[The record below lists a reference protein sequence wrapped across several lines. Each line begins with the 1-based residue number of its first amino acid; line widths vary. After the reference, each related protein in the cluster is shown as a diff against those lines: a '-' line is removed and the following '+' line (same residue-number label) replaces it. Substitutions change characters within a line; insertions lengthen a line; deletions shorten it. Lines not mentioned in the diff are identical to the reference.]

1 MSSDPTSRTLLTL
14 TGLALLAVCLWF
26 IRDVLPPF
34 LIAAALA
41 LLLDPLLGRMQ
52 RWGLPRALAVGLTF
66 LAFLG
71 LFFGAVAFVVPR
83 LVSQV
88 AELVGNID
96 DYGMRAEALVSA
108 WLHRYEPTLRSL
120 NLPPTLPDLWT
131 EYQGQITGYLQV
143 LLQHVFLAL
152 QASAARLG
160 WALII
165 PIVTLYLLADLEKL
179 KARIYHLLSAR
190 YRDVV
195 VELAAKVGLVVAAY
209 LRGLTMICLAYG
221 LAVYLILAFGYRLP
235 YALILGLLA
244 GALYAVPYLGQLSV
258 LAGACA
264 VAWASGSNGGE
275 ILGVAVTLVF
285 VGQVFDQWI
294 TPRVIGRQVGLHPV
308 LGLFAL
314 MVGAQLFGLIGM
326 VIAVPVAASIRVV
339 LVELFPQLAEPIP
352 PSSGNPDPPGECALP
367 AEPSTPQPPEELTP
381 PELVA
386 S

>member
-1 MSSDPTSRTLLTL
+1 MSSDPTSRTLVTL
-14 TGLALLAVCLWF
+14 AGLAVLAACMWL
-26 IRDVLPPF
+26 IREVLPPF
-34 LIAAALA
+34 LVAAVLA

-52 RWGLPRALAVGLTF
+52 RWGVPRALAVGLTF

-71 LFFGAVAFVVPR
+71 LFFGAVAFVVPK
-83 LVSQV
+83 LVGQV
-88 AELVGNID
+88 ADLVRNID
-96 DYGMRAEALVSA
+96 DYGVRAEALVSA
-108 WLHRYEPTLRSL
+108 WLYRFEPTLRSL

-143 LLQHVFLAL
+143 LLQHVFQAL

-160 WALII
+160 WVLVI

-195 VELAAKVGLVVAAY
+195 VELATKVGLVVAAY

-244 GALYAVPYLGQLSV
+244 GALYAVPYLGQLTV

-264 VAWASGSNGGE
+264 VAWANGSGGGE
-275 ILGVAVTLVF
+275 IFSAAVTLVLI
-285 VGQVFDQWI
+285 GQIFDQWI
-294 TPRVIGRQVGLHPV
+294 TPRVIGSQVGLHPV

-314 MVGAQLFGLIGM
+314 MVGAQLFGLTGM

-352 PSSGNPDPPGECALP
+352 PVTSKISHLKKVMAANEAPEPRTEEETSS
-367 AEPSTPQPPEELTP
+367 

-386 S
+386 P